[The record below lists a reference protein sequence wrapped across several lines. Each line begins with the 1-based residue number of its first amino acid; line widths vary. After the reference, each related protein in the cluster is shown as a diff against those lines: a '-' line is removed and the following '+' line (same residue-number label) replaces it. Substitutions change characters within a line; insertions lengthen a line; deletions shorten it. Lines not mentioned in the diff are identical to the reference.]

1 MLFSYVLEDLLHVVN
16 ACSRGGICS
25 TVPMPRMSMITIGS
39 FLSYRDAIQLHAS
52 YLTCSSAA
60 MPGWLNYDHCLSSI
74 DVEYTVSP
82 HGIYLGCGRLWGLPR
97 GSCMPSPIDNL
108 GP

>member
-1 MLFSYVLEDLLHVVN
+1 MIDTRCLADGWVFFCNFMLFSYVLEDLLHVVN

-52 YLTCSSAA
+52 YLTYSFAA
-60 MPGWLNYDHCLSSI
+60 MPG
-74 DVEYTVSP
+74 
-82 HGIYLGCGRLWGLPR
+82 
-97 GSCMPSPIDNL
+97 
-108 GP
+108 